1 MQWLL
6 VVPRFW
12 WLLNFHFAEP
22 HSLHFDKGTL
32 FFQWE
37 IHQTWD
43 SRRTMKKKHGALG
56 RKQSSRWK
64 QGKTLQF
71 SPPIAR
77 CGAIICHRELDRF
90 FLALLGGR
98 LRRQFE
104 AYSVSASSS
113 PFVVFPQPSWELGKL
128 KMKFLM
134 GKSTI
139 SMAIFNSYVN
149 CPFFLRLR
157 FWTLAPTPPMTT
169 SVG

>member
-1 MQWLL
+1 MGNSSNMGFQEDDEKKNTGHLGGNSP
-6 VVPRFW
+6 VAESRAKPS
-12 WLLNFHFAEP
+12 NFH
-22 HSLHFDKGTL
+22 
-32 FFQWE
+32 
-37 IHQTWD
+37 HQLL
-43 SRRTMKKKHGALG
+43 GAVP
-56 RKQSSRWK
+56 SSVTESW
-64 QGKTLQF
+64 
-71 SPPIAR
+71 I
-77 CGAIICHRELDRF
+77 DF

-149 CPFFLRLR
+149 WLFFCAYVSELWRLHLL
-157 FWTLAPTPPMTT
+157 WQLLLVKST
-169 SVG
+169 SLI

>member
-1 MQWLL
+1 LGGNSP
-6 VVPRFW
+6 VAESRAKPS
-12 WLLNFHFAEP
+12 NFH
-22 HSLHFDKGTL
+22 
-32 FFQWE
+32 
-37 IHQTWD
+37 HQLL
-43 SRRTMKKKHGALG
+43 GAVP
-56 RKQSSRWK
+56 SSVTESW
-64 QGKTLQF
+64 
-71 SPPIAR
+71 I
-77 CGAIICHRELDRF
+77 DF